1 MIMNLILMVLII
13 HLDFTYSNVKTQ
25 LNEKSIIKEDF
36 IDKLTDSESILIII
50 IEFVLDTIDDYND
63 TKKESFFYILLTLT
77 SFRYNKYYSI
87 IKSKLNIQPNTFES
101 KIIDGFEDGK
111 LLLSGI
117 F

>member
-36 IDKLTDSESILIII
+36 IDKLTDSESILFII

-63 TKKESFFYILLTLT
+63 TKKKSFFYILLTLT
-77 SFRYNKYYSI
+77 SFRFNKYYSI

-101 KIIDGFEDGK
+101 KIIDGFEEGK